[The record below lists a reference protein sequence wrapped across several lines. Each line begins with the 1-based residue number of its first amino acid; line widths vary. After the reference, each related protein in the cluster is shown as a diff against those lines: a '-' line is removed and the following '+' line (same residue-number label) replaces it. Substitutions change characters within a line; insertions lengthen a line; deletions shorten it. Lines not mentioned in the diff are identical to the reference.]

1 MNKAKRRITN
11 FNFESEGAHVALVD
25 KAANLQEVLVM
36 KSLKASEEEIQKAVS
51 VNLKLSLME
60 FLTRYVG
67 IWYEDA
73 QMIAGMLGYS
83 YEDLYDEDD
92 MKTYE
97 DMVKENMD
105 KVTIEKSESS
115 QRFVDAFNE
124 YLTKTSSSVEDG
136 DYSSGKSTEDNITK
150 TENEVNTMSTE
161 LTQESIQEMVAKA
174 AQDAVAAHKEA
185 VEKAANE
192 KVEFLKKQLDIFKAA
207 AEEKEKQEYLAKA
220 ESFAKYMGEGADKEV
235 IAKALAAV
243 EKSEE
248 TSAIKDVLKSLID
261 TLEKE
266 DSFVEKGVTTTQDQP
281 TDDEAKVVALQKS
294 FVEEGMP
301 EQDAYVKA
309 FEKIHNL

>member
-192 KVEFLKKQLDIFKAA
+192 KVEFLKKHLDIFKAA

-309 FEKIHNL
+309 F

>member
-136 DYSSGKSTEDNITK
+136 DYSSGNQLKIILLK
-150 TENEVNTMSTE
+150 LKMR
-161 LTQESIQEMVAKA
+161 SIQCP
-174 AQDAVAAHKEA
+174 Q
-185 VEKAANE
+185 N
-192 KVEFLKKQLDIFKAA
+192 
-207 AEEKEKQEYLAKA
+207 
-220 ESFAKYMGEGADKEV
+220 
-235 IAKALAAV
+235 
-243 EKSEE
+243 
-248 TSAIKDVLKSLID
+248 
-261 TLEKE
+261 
-266 DSFVEKGVTTTQDQP
+266 
-281 TDDEAKVVALQKS
+281 
-294 FVEEGMP
+294 
-301 EQDAYVKA
+301 
-309 FEKIHNL
+309 